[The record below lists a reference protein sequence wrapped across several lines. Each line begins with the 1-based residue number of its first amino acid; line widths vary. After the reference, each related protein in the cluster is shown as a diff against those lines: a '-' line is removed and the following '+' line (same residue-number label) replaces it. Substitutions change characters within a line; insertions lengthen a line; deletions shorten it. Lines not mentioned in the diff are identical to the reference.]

1 MLPDPEERKRK
12 RQAEAEKRKAAQKK
26 LMIGL
31 IAGAGALVLTAI
43 LILAIVIGVKLSRR
57 EESQPD
63 APNVATQP
71 VQTQPPKAEDTVIHF
86 AATGD
91 LNVTQALVEAGG
103 PNNDL
108 AKVILD
114 VAPVLSA
121 ADLTTVNLEG
131 DLSDYPNGEF
141 QTAPKSLATVLRSA
155 GVDMLQL
162 ANSYAINQ
170 GVSGLFGTM
179 DAVQSAGMEP
189 VGVFRSTAEYKEK
202 QGFSMFEIQGV
213 RIAVVAFTKGMNGDA
228 IPGEDNENCVNVLY
242 SDYNS
247 VYQNINKDKISHIMN
262 NIQDQKPDITIALVH
277 WGSEQDN
284 SISNSQKTIR
294 DLLLAGGAD
303 AIIGT
308 HSHQVQQIQY
318 DPEAG
323 TLVAYSLG
331 DFISNGVYAESAY
344 SIILDVEITKDSRS
358 GEARISGYSYT
369 PIFTVTEENKPVR
382 VVRIAEAM
390 RAYEEKYMEAVEK
403 STYEAMEKALK
414 RIPERITAEV
424 K

>member
-26 LMIGL
+26 LKIGL
-31 IAGAGALVLTAI
+31 IAGAGALVLTVI

-63 APNVATQP
+63 APNAATQP
-71 VQTQPPKAEDTVIHF
+71 VQTQPQEEDTVIHF

-91 LNVTQALVEAGG
+91 LNVTQALVDAGSG
-103 PNNDL
+103 DDDL
-108 AKVILD
+108 SQVIMD
-114 VAPVLSA
+114 VAPVLAA

-131 DLSDYPNGEF
+131 DLSDYPNGKF
-141 QTAPKSLATVLRSA
+141 HTAPKSLTTALRSA

-170 GVSGLFGTM
+170 GVSGLFTTI

-189 VGVFRSTAEYKEK
+189 VGVFRSTAQYKEK
-202 QGFSMFEIQGV
+202 QGFSMFEVQGV

-247 VYQNINKDKISHIMN
+247 VYQNVNRDKIAQIMN

-284 SISNSQKTIR
+284 TVSSSQESIR

-308 HSHQVQQIQY
+308 HSHQVQTIEY
-318 DPEAG
+318 DSEAG

-331 DFISNGVYAESAY
+331 DFISDGVLPENAY
-344 SIILDVEITKDSRS
+344 SIILDLEITKDSRS
-358 GEARISGYSYT
+358 GEARITGYSYT

-390 RAYEEKYMEAVEK
+390 RAYEEKYMKAVEK

-414 RIPERITAEV
+414 RIPERIAAEV

>member
-26 LMIGL
+26 LKIGL
-31 IAGAGALVLTAI
+31 IAGAGALVLTVI

-63 APNVATQP
+63 APNAATQP
-71 VQTQPPKAEDTVIHF
+71 VQTQPQEEDTVIHF

-91 LNVTQALVEAGG
+91 LNVTQALVDAGSG
-103 PNNDL
+103 DDDL
-108 AKVILD
+108 SQVIMD
-114 VAPVLSA
+114 VAPVLAA

-131 DLSDYPNGEF
+131 DLSDYPNGKF
-141 QTAPKSLATVLRSA
+141 HTAPKSLATALRSA

-170 GVSGLFGTM
+170 GVSGLFTTI

-202 QGFSMFEIQGV
+202 QGFSMFEVQGV

-247 VYQNINKDKISHIMN
+247 VYQNINKDKIAQIMN

-284 SISNSQKTIR
+284 TVSSSQESIR

-308 HSHQVQQIQY
+308 HSHQVQTIEY
-318 DPEAG
+318 DSEAG

-331 DFISNGVYAESAY
+331 DFISDGVLPENAY
-344 SIILDVEITKDSRS
+344 SIILDLEITKDSRS
-358 GEARISGYSYT
+358 GEARITGYSYT

-390 RAYEEKYMEAVEK
+390 RAYEEKYMKAVEK

-414 RIPERITAEV
+414 RIPERIAAEI